1 MAKDNLIEEND
12 RVVLRDMMKAQKDET
27 DWNFYHE
34 RQHVENLFYSRFN
47 FFLVLYGMIVAAA
60 ASLESAIAG
69 LEKCGDLDFYLYV
82 ICGLLICGIVILV
95 LVWFTL
101 RRNCQTL
108 NIILQ
113 IIDRLPPHHSSPILS
128 EYMKA
133 NSKIPS
139 SRTLMSMVI
148 PPCCILSL
156 VIYLVYIFKE
166 RLGLFNTE
174 YCLMCKIIFG
184 IILFVI
190 LVGLCWL
197 FSTGNET
204 EMITNPL
211 DGFKDPNSSTNTQNP
226 QTCKCFLRKI
236 VVRLKHVCFN
246 GKCPCK

>member
-1 MAKDNLIEEND
+1 MARGNFIEENK
-12 RVVLRDMMKAQKDET
+12 RVALRKMMKAQKDET

-69 LEKCGDLDFYLYV
+69 LEECKDPDVYLNI
-82 ICGLLICGIVILV
+82 ICGLLIFGIVILFF
-95 LVWFTL
+95 VWLTL
-101 RRNCQTL
+101 GRNYQTL
-108 NIILQ
+108 DIILQ

-128 EYMKA
+128 KYMEE

-139 SRTLMSMVI
+139 SRTLMSVVI
-148 PPCCILSL
+148 PLCCILSL
-156 VIYLVYIFKE
+156 GIYLVYIFKE

-174 YCLMCKIIFG
+174 YCLPCKIIFG

-204 EMITNPL
+204 EMITKPL
-211 DGFKDPNSSTNTQNP
+211 DGYKKPKSTTNTQNS
-226 QTCKCFLRKI
+226 QTCKCFLRKF
-236 VVRLKHVCFN
+236 VVRLKLVCVN
-246 GKCPCK
+246 SNTR

>member
-69 LEKCGDLDFYLYV
+69 LEECKDPDVYLNI
-82 ICGLLICGIVILV
+82 ICGLLIFGIVILFF
-95 LVWFTL
+95 VWLTL
-101 RRNCQTL
+101 GRNYQTL
-108 NIILQ
+108 DIILQ

-139 SRTLMSMVI
+139 SKTLMSMVI

-156 VIYLVYIFKE
+156 LIHLVYIFKE

-174 YCLMCKIIFG
+174 YCLPCKILCAIVL
-184 IILFVI
+184 IVLI
-190 LVGLCWL
+190 VGLCWL

-211 DGFKDPNSSTNTQNP
+211 DGFSKPNTQNS

>member
-1 MAKDNLIEEND
+1 MARGNFIEENK
-12 RVVLRDMMKAQKDET
+12 RVALRNMMKAQKDET

-69 LEKCGDLDFYLYV
+69 LEECKDPDVYLNI
-82 ICGLLICGIVILV
+82 ICGLLIFGIVILSF
-95 LVWFTL
+95 VWLTL

-108 NIILQ
+108 DIILQ

-128 EYMKA
+128 KYMEE

-148 PPCCILSL
+148 PLCCILSL

-174 YCLMCKIIFG
+174 YCLPCKIIFG

-190 LVGLCWL
+190 LVRLCWL

-211 DGFKDPNSSTNTQNP
+211 DGFSKPNTQNS

>member
-1 MAKDNLIEEND
+1 MARGNFIEENK
-12 RVVLRDMMKAQKDET
+12 RVALRNMMKAQKDET

-69 LEKCGDLDFYLYV
+69 LEECKDPDVYLNI
-82 ICGLLICGIVILV
+82 ICGLLIFGIVILFF
-95 LVWFTL
+95 VWLTL
-101 RRNCQTL
+101 GRNYQTL
-108 NIILQ
+108 DIILQ

-139 SRTLMSMVI
+139 SKTLMSMVI

-156 VIYLVYIFKE
+156 LIYLVYIFKE

-174 YCLMCKIIFG
+174 YCLPCKILCAIVL
-184 IILFVI
+184 IVLIVR
-190 LVGLCWL
+190 LCWL

-211 DGFKDPNSSTNTQNP
+211 DGFSKPNTQNS

-246 GKCPCK
+246 GK

>member
-1 MAKDNLIEEND
+1 MARGNFIEENK
-12 RVVLRDMMKAQKDET
+12 RVALRNMMKAQKDET

-69 LEKCGDLDFYLYV
+69 LEECKDPDVYLNI

-133 NSKIPS
+133 NSNIPS

-174 YCLMCKIIFG
+174 YCLPCKILCAIVL
-184 IILFVI
+184 IVLIVR
-190 LVGLCWL
+190 LCWL

-211 DGFKDPNSSTNTQNP
+211 DGFSKPNTQNS

>member
-1 MAKDNLIEEND
+1 MARGNFIEENK
-12 RVVLRDMMKAQKDET
+12 RVALRKMMKAQKDET

-69 LEKCGDLDFYLYV
+69 LGKCEDLDFYLYV

-108 NIILQ
+108 DIILQ

-139 SRTLMSMVI
+139 SRTLMSVVI
-148 PPCCILSL
+148 PLCCILSL
-156 VIYLVYIFKE
+156 VIYLVYIYKE
-166 RLGLFNTE
+166 RLGLFDTGF
-174 YCLMCKIIFG
+174 CLPCKILCAIVL
-184 IILFVI
+184 I
-190 LVGLCWL
+190 VGLCYL
-197 FSTGNET
+197 FSTKNDT
-204 EMITNPL
+204 SMIKKAI
-211 DGFKDPNSSTNTQNP
+211 KDFNDSSTTNTQNS

>member
-1 MAKDNLIEEND
+1 MARGNFIEENK
-12 RVVLRDMMKAQKDET
+12 RVALRNMMKAQKDET

-69 LEKCGDLDFYLYV
+69 LEECKDPDVYLNI
-82 ICGLLICGIVILV
+82 ICGLLIFGIVILFF
-95 LVWFTL
+95 VWLTL
-101 RRNCQTL
+101 GRNYQTL
-108 NIILQ
+108 DIILQ

-139 SRTLMSMVI
+139 SKTLMSMVI

-174 YCLMCKIIFG
+174 YCLPCKILCAIVL
-184 IILFVI
+184 IVLI
-190 LVGLCWL
+190 VGLCWL

-211 DGFKDPNSSTNTQNP
+211 DGFSKPNTQNS
-226 QTCKCFLRKI
+226 QTCKCF
-236 VVRLKHVCFN
+236 
-246 GKCPCK
+246 

>member
-1 MAKDNLIEEND
+1 MARGNFIEENK
-12 RVVLRDMMKAQKDET
+12 RVALRNMMKAQKDET

-69 LEKCGDLDFYLYV
+69 LEECKDPDVYLNI
-82 ICGLLICGIVILV
+82 ICGLLIFGIVILFF
-95 LVWFTL
+95 VWLTL
-101 RRNCQTL
+101 GRNYQTL
-108 NIILQ
+108 DIILQ

-139 SRTLMSMVI
+139 SKTLMSMVI

-174 YCLMCKIIFG
+174 YCLPCKILCAIVL
-184 IILFVI
+184 IVLI
-190 LVGLCWL
+190 VGLCWL

-211 DGFKDPNSSTNTQNP
+211 DGFSKPNTQNS

-236 VVRLKHVCFN
+236 VERLKHVCFN

>member
-1 MAKDNLIEEND
+1 MARLNDADRANLERI
-12 RVVLRDMMKAQKDET
+12 MKSQLNET
-27 DWNFYHE
+27 GWNFYNE

-69 LEKCGDLDFYLYV
+69 LEKCVDLDFYLYV

-113 IIDRLPPHHSSPILS
+113 IIDCLPPHHSSPILS
-128 EYMKA
+128 KYMVE

-190 LVGLCWL
+190 LVGLYWL

-204 EMITNPL
+204 EMITKPIK
-211 DGFKDPNSSTNTQNP
+211 DFKGKNTQNS

-236 VVRLKHVCFN
+236 VVRLKHVCF
-246 GKCPCK
+246 

>member
-1 MAKDNLIEEND
+1 MVDNHFIKEED

-69 LEKCGDLDFYLYV
+69 LEKCEDPDVYLNI
-82 ICGLLICGIVILV
+82 ICGLLIFGIVILSF
-95 LVWFTL
+95 VWLTL

-108 NIILQ
+108 DIILQ

-139 SRTLMSMVI
+139 SRTLMSVVI
-148 PPCCILSL
+148 PLCCILSL
-156 VIYLVYIFKE
+156 VIYLVYISKE
-166 RLGLFNTE
+166 RLGLFDTGF
-174 YCLMCKIIFG
+174 CLPCE
-184 IILFVI
+184 ILCAIVLI
-190 LVGLCWL
+190 VGLCYL
-197 FSTGNET
+197 FSTRNET
-204 EMITNPL
+204 EMIKEAIK
-211 DGFKDPNSSTNTQNP
+211 DFKDSRSTTNTQNS

-236 VVRLKHVCFN
+236 VERLKHVCFN
-246 GKCPCK
+246 GK

>member
-1 MAKDNLIEEND
+1 MARGNFIEENK
-12 RVVLRDMMKAQKDET
+12 RVALRNMMKAQKDET

-69 LEKCGDLDFYLYV
+69 LEKCEDPDVYLNI
-82 ICGLLICGIVILV
+82 ICGLLIFGIVILSF
-95 LVWFTL
+95 VWLTL

-108 NIILQ
+108 DIILQ

-148 PPCCILSL
+148 PLCCILSL
-156 VIYLVYIFKE
+156 VIYLVYISKE
-166 RLGLFNTE
+166 RLGLFDTGF
-174 YCLMCKIIFG
+174 CLPCE
-184 IILFVI
+184 ILCAIVLI
-190 LVGLCWL
+190 VGLCYL
-197 FSTGNET
+197 FSTRNET
-204 EMITNPL
+204 EMIKEAIK
-211 DGFKDPNSSTNTQNP
+211 DFKDFRSTTNTQNS

-236 VVRLKHVCFN
+236 VERLKHVCFN
-246 GKCPCK
+246 GK

>member
-1 MAKDNLIEEND
+1 MVEEHFIKEEL
-12 RVVLRDMMKAQKDET
+12 RVALRNMMKAQKDET

-69 LEKCGDLDFYLYV
+69 LEKCVDLDFYLYV
-82 ICGLLICGIVILV
+82 ICGLLIFGIVILFF
-95 LVWFTL
+95 VWLTL
-101 RRNCQTL
+101 GRNYQTL
-108 NIILQ
+108 DFILQ

-128 EYMKA
+128 KYMEE

-139 SRTLMSMVI
+139 SRTLMSVVI
-148 PPCCILSL
+148 PLCCILSL
-156 VIYLVYIFKE
+156 GIYLVYIFKE

-190 LVGLCWL
+190 LVRLCWL

-204 EMITNPL
+204 EMITKPL
-211 DGFKDPNSSTNTQNP
+211 DGYKKPKSTTNTQNS
-226 QTCKCFLRKI
+226 QTCKCFLRKF
-236 VVRLKHVCFN
+236 VVRLKLVCVN
-246 GKCPCK
+246 SNTR

>member
-1 MAKDNLIEEND
+1 MVEEHFIKEEL
-12 RVVLRDMMKAQKDET
+12 RVALRNMMKAQKDET

-69 LEKCGDLDFYLYV
+69 LEKCEDPDVYLNI

-95 LVWFTL
+95 LVWLTL

-156 VIYLVYIFKE
+156 VIYLVYISKE
-166 RLGLFNTE
+166 RLGLFDTGF
-174 YCLMCKIIFG
+174 CLPCE
-184 IILFVI
+184 ILCAIVLI
-190 LVGLCWL
+190 VALCYL
-197 FSTGNET
+197 FSTRNET
-204 EMITNPL
+204 EMITKPL
-211 DGFKDPNSSTNTQNP
+211 DGYKKPKSTTNTQNS
-226 QTCKCFLRKI
+226 QTCKCFLRKF
-236 VVRLKHVCFN
+236 VVRLKLVCVN
-246 GKCPCK
+246 SNTR

>member
-1 MAKDNLIEEND
+1 MARGNFIEENK
-12 RVVLRDMMKAQKDET
+12 RVALRNMMKAQKDET

-69 LEKCGDLDFYLYV
+69 LEECKDPDVYLNI
-82 ICGLLICGIVILV
+82 ICGLLIFGIVILFF
-95 LVWFTL
+95 VWLTL
-101 RRNCQTL
+101 GRNYQTL
-108 NIILQ
+108 DIILQ

-139 SRTLMSMVI
+139 SKTLMSMVI

-156 VIYLVYIFKE
+156 LIYLVYIFKE

-174 YCLMCKIIFG
+174 YCLPCKILCAIVL
-184 IILFVI
+184 IVLI
-190 LVGLCWL
+190 VGLCWL

-211 DGFKDPNSSTNTQNP
+211 DGFSKPNTQNS

>member
-69 LEKCGDLDFYLYV
+69 LEECKDPDVYLNI

-108 NIILQ
+108 DIILQ

-133 NSKIPS
+133 NSNIPS

-166 RLGLFNTE
+166 RLGTGF
-174 YCLMCKIIFG
+174 CLPCE
-184 IILFVI
+184 ILCAIVLI
-190 LVGLCWL
+190 VGLCYL
-197 FSTGNET
+197 FSIKNKTD
-204 EMITNPL
+204 MITKAIN
-211 DGFKDPNSSTNTQNP
+211 GYESYKW
-226 QTCKCFLRKI
+226 LRK
-236 VVRLKHVCFN
+236 
-246 GKCPCK
+246 P

>member
-1 MAKDNLIEEND
+1 MAKNDFIKEED

-47 FFLVLYGMIVAAA
+47 FFMVLYGMIVAAA

-69 LEKCGDLDFYLYV
+69 LEKCEDLDFYLYV
-82 ICGLLICGIVILV
+82 ICGLLICGIFILV

-108 NIILQ
+108 DIILQ

-133 NSKIPS
+133 NSNILS
-139 SRTLMSMVI
+139 SKTLMSMVI
-148 PPCCILSL
+148 PSCCILSL

-166 RLGLFNTE
+166 RLGIGF
-174 YCLMCKIIFG
+174 CLPCE
-184 IILFVI
+184 ILCAIVLI
-190 LVGLCWL
+190 VGLCYL
-197 FSTGNET
+197 FSTKNDT
-204 EMITNPL
+204 SMITKTIR
-211 DGFKDPNSSTNTQNP
+211 DYKSYIW
-226 QTCKCFLRKI
+226 LRK
-236 VVRLKHVCFN
+236 
-246 GKCPCK
+246 P

>member
-1 MAKDNLIEEND
+1 MARGNFIEENK
-12 RVVLRDMMKAQKDET
+12 RVALRNMMKAQKDET

-69 LEKCGDLDFYLYV
+69 LEECKDPDVYLNI
-82 ICGLLICGIVILV
+82 ICGLLIFGIVILFF
-95 LVWFTL
+95 VWLTL
-101 RRNCQTL
+101 GRNYQTL
-108 NIILQ
+108 DIILQ

-139 SRTLMSMVI
+139 SKTLMSMVI
-148 PPCCILSL
+148 APCCILSL
-156 VIYLVYIFKE
+156 LICLVYIFKE

-174 YCLMCKIIFG
+174 YCLPCKILCAIVL
-184 IILFVI
+184 IVLI
-190 LVGLCWL
+190 VGLCWL

-211 DGFKDPNSSTNTQNP
+211 DGFSKPNTQNS

>member
-1 MAKDNLIEEND
+1 MARGNFIEENK
-12 RVVLRDMMKAQKDET
+12 RVALRNMMKAQKDET

-69 LEKCGDLDFYLYV
+69 LEKCKDPDVYLNI
-82 ICGLLICGIVILV
+82 ICGLLICGIFILV

-133 NSKIPS
+133 NSNILS

-174 YCLMCKIIFG
+174 YCLPCKILCAIVL
-184 IILFVI
+184 IVLI
-190 LVGLCWL
+190 VGLCYL
-197 FSTGNET
+197 FSTKNDT
-204 EMITNPL
+204 SMIKKAI
-211 DGFKDPNSSTNTQNP
+211 DDFSKSNTQNS

>member
-1 MAKDNLIEEND
+1 MARGNFIEENK
-12 RVVLRDMMKAQKDET
+12 RVALRNMMKAQKDET

-69 LEKCGDLDFYLYV
+69 LEKCEDPDVYLNI
-82 ICGLLICGIVILV
+82 ICGLLIFGIVILSF
-95 LVWFTL
+95 VWLTF

-108 NIILQ
+108 DIILQ

-139 SRTLMSMVI
+139 SRTLMSVVI
-148 PPCCILSL
+148 PLCCILSL
-156 VIYLVYIFKE
+156 VIYLVYISKE
-166 RLGLFNTE
+166 RLGLFDTGF
-174 YCLMCKIIFG
+174 CLPCE
-184 IILFVI
+184 ILCAIVLI
-190 LVGLCWL
+190 VLIVGLCWL

-211 DGFKDPNSSTNTQNP
+211 DGFSKPNTQNS